1 MSSLGQLEMT
11 FGRNITPEEMIASVE
26 AVTVEDLHRMANEVF
41 QPEMIS
47 MTVLG
52 ELDDF
57 KIERSDLEF

>member
-1 MSSLGQLEMT
+1 
-11 FGRNITPEEMIASVE
+11 MIASVE